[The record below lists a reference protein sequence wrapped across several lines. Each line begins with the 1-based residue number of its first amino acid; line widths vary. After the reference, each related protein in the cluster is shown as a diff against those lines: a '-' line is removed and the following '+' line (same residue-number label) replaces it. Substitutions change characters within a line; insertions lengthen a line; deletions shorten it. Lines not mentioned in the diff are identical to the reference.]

1 MNAEQRAEMRRWH
14 IPFDNYPNSCRGCCI
29 GGSADPLDYDYPCD
43 VITLLDALDEA
54 ERKIGLARGVAVHY
68 SRVDPA
74 FQRIS
79 SILSETKLQVDN
91 G

>member
-1 MNAEQRAEMRRWH
+1 
-14 IPFDNYPNSCRGCCI
+14 
-29 GGSADPLDYDYPCD
+29 
-43 VITLLDALDEA
+43 LDALDKA